1 MAKKRNQ
8 DAIHEIR
15 FTKYSAEGEQ
25 SRDILDEEE
34 TDDNLRLKDLREVG
48 KIEMKLED
56 FDYHLPKDLI
66 AQQPLTPRDSCRLM
80 VLHRDG
86 GEIEH
91 RRFSEL
97 GQFLRQGDVVVLNN
111 TKVIPARLKGRKIE
125 TGGKVEIFLLEK
137 EKAGRWECLLRP
149 ARRLKEG
156 SRIFFP
162 GTELKAEIIK
172 RIEGSKAIVEFN
184 PLGKVTQLLAE
195 VGQIPLPPYIK
206 RPTGP
211 NFRDKKRYQTV
222 YAEEEGAVAAPTAGL
237 HFTSSLFQS
246 MKRNQINMV
255 EITLHTGWASFKP
268 LSEAEVE
275 KKAIPRE
282 YFKIDEEAAAVINRV
297 KKRGHRLVAI
307 GTTTTRAL
315 ETQAARSGLVKSGKG
330 WTTLFIYPGYKFK
343 VVEALLT
350 NFHMPGSSLIL
361 LVAAFVGREK
371 LLAAYREAIKR
382 RYQFLSF
389 GDAMLI
395 I

>member
-1 MAKKRNQ
+1 MR
-8 DAIHEIR
+8 
-15 FTKYSAEGEQ
+15 
-25 SRDILDEEE
+25 
-34 TDDNLRLKDLREVG
+34 
-48 KIEMKLED
+48 LED

-80 VLHRDG
+80 VLHRDE

-111 TKVIPARLKGRKIE
+111 TKVIPARLKGRKME
-125 TGGKVEIFLLEK
+125 TGGKAEIFLLEK

-156 SRIFFP
+156 SQIFFP

-184 PLGKVTQLLAE
+184 PSEKVTQLMAR
-195 VGQIPLPPYIK
+195 VGQVPLPPYIK

-211 NFRDKKRYQTV
+211 NFRDKRRYQTV

-237 HFTSSLFQS
+237 HFTSSLLQS
-246 MKRNQINMV
+246 MKRNRINMV

-268 LSEAEVE
+268 LSRAEVE
-275 KKAIPRE
+275 KNAIPRE

-297 KKRGHRLVAI
+297 KKRGHRVVAI

-315 ETQAARSGLVKSGKG
+315 ETQAARSGLVKPGKG

-371 LLAAYREAIKR
+371 LLAAYQEAIKR

-395 I
+395 V

>member
-1 MAKKRNQ
+1 MK
-8 DAIHEIR
+8 
-15 FTKYSAEGEQ
+15 
-25 SRDILDEEE
+25 
-34 TDDNLRLKDLREVG
+34 LKD
-48 KIEMKLED
+48 
-56 FDYHLPKDLI
+56 FHYHLPKDLI

-80 VLHRDG
+80 VLHRKG

-111 TKVIPARLKGRKIE
+111 TRVIPARLRGRKIE
-125 TGGKVEIFLLEK
+125 TGGKVEIFLLE
-137 EKAGRWECLLRP
+137 EKKVGSWECLLRP
-149 ARRLKEG
+149 ARRLKKG
-156 SRIFFP
+156 SQIFFP
-162 GTELKAEIIK
+162 GTELKAEIIN
-172 RIEGSKAIVEFN
+172 RIEGSKAIIEFN
-184 PLGKVTQLLAE
+184 PLEKITQLLTK

-211 NFRDKKRYQTV
+211 TFRDKKRYQTV
-222 YAEEEGAVAAPTAGL
+222 YAGEEGAVAAPTAGL
-237 HFTSSLFQS
+237 HFTSSLLRS
-246 MKRNQINMV
+246 MKRNRINIV

-268 LSEAEVE
+268 LSQATVE
-275 KKAIPRE
+275 KNVVPRE
-282 YFKIDEEAAAVINRV
+282 YFKIDDEAAAIINRV
-297 KKRGHRLVAI
+297 REKGHRVVAI

-315 ETQAARSGLVKSGKG
+315 ETQAARSSLVKSGKG

-343 VVEALLT
+343 IVEALLT

-361 LVAAFVGREK
+361 LVAAFIGKEK

-382 RYQFLSF
+382 RYRFLSF

>member
-1 MAKKRNQ
+1 
-8 DAIHEIR
+8 
-15 FTKYSAEGEQ
+15 
-25 SRDILDEEE
+25 
-34 TDDNLRLKDLREVG
+34 
-48 KIEMKLED
+48 MKLED
-56 FDYHLPKDLI
+56 FHYHLPKDLI

-80 VLHRDG
+80 VLHRKR

-111 TKVIPARLKGRKIE
+111 TKVIPARLRGRKIE
-125 TGGKVEIFLLEK
+125 TGGKVEIFLLQEK
-137 EKAGRWECLLRP
+137 KVGSWECLLRP
-149 ARRLKEG
+149 AKRLKEG
-156 SRIFFP
+156 SQIFFP
-162 GTELKAEIIK
+162 GTELKAEVIN
-172 RIEGSKAIVEFN
+172 RIEGSKAMVEFN
-184 PLGKVTQLLAE
+184 PLEKITQLLTK

-211 NFRDKKRYQTV
+211 TFRDRKRYQTV
-222 YAEEEGAVAAPTAGL
+222 YAGEEGAVAAPTAGL
-237 HFTSSLFQS
+237 HFTSSLLRS
-246 MKRNQINMV
+246 MKRDRINIV

-268 LSEAEVE
+268 LSQAAVE
-275 KKAIPRE
+275 KNVVPRE
-282 YFKIDEEAAAVINRV
+282 YFKIDDEAAAIINRV
-297 KKRGHRLVAI
+297 KEKGHRVVAI

-315 ETQAARSGLVKSGKG
+315 ETQAAGSGLVKSGQR

-343 VVEALLT
+343 IVEVLLT

-361 LVAAFVGREK
+361 LVAAFIGKEK

-382 RYQFLSF
+382 RYRFLSF

>member
-1 MAKKRNQ
+1 
-8 DAIHEIR
+8 
-15 FTKYSAEGEQ
+15 
-25 SRDILDEEE
+25 
-34 TDDNLRLKDLREVG
+34 
-48 KIEMKLED
+48 MKLED
-56 FDYHLPKDLI
+56 FHYHLPKDLI

-80 VLHRDG
+80 VLHRKR

-111 TKVIPARLKGRKIE
+111 TKVIPARLRGRKIE
-125 TGGKVEIFLLEK
+125 TGGKVEIFLLQEK
-137 EKAGRWECLLRP
+137 KVGSWECLLRP
-149 ARRLKEG
+149 AKRLKGG
-156 SRIFFP
+156 SQIFFP
-162 GTELKAEIIK
+162 GTELKAEVIN

-184 PLGKVTQLLAE
+184 PLEKITQLLTK

-211 NFRDKKRYQTV
+211 TFRDRKRYQTV
-222 YAEEEGAVAAPTAGL
+222 YAGEEGAVAAPTAGL
-237 HFTSSLFQS
+237 HFTSSLLRS
-246 MKRNQINMV
+246 MKRDRINIV

-268 LSEAEVE
+268 LSQAAVE
-275 KKAIPRE
+275 KNVVPRE
-282 YFKIDEEAAAVINRV
+282 YFKIDDEAAAIINRV
-297 KKRGHRLVAI
+297 KEKGHRIVAI

-315 ETQAARSGLVKSGKG
+315 ETQAARSGLVKSGER

-343 VVEALLT
+343 IVEALLT

-361 LVAAFVGREK
+361 LVAAFIGKEK

-382 RYQFLSF
+382 RYRFLSF